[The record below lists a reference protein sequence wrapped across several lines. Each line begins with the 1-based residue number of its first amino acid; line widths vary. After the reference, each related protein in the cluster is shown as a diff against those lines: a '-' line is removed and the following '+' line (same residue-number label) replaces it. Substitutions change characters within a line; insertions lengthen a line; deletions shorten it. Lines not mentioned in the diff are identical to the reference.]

1 MSIGILL
8 YFMIPRSPKLAYFL
22 DDTQRELAAARVEE
36 ELRHR
41 KDESIEKGQIKRAL
55 MAPITWMCGLG
66 FFLTNIT
73 VQSFSL
79 FLVPLL
85 LSPSLLFITRLLT
98 DSPRF
103 SLEWDTQQFEHNY
116 FLFLLTPAPSSSQ
129 SSSLIC
135 PTT

>member
-103 SLEWDTQQFEHNY
+103 
-116 FLFLLTPAPSSSQ
+116 
-129 SSSLIC
+129 
-135 PTT
+135 

>member
-22 DDTQRELAAARVEE
+22 DDTQRELASARVEE

-41 KDESIEKGQIKRAL
+41 KDESLEKGQIKRAL

-79 FLVPLL
+79 FLVTPLPPPSHTATSL
-85 LSPSLLFITRLLT
+85 VSPILVLASILT
-98 DSPRF
+98 
-103 SLEWDTQQFEHNY
+103 
-116 FLFLLTPAPSSSQ
+116 
-129 SSSLIC
+129 
-135 PTT
+135 